1 VKKNIY
7 YFLIPF
13 LAILALKY
21 FDSFSVSE
29 QITGVESSEILISHK
44 NIPEIID
51 FNFHVKPII
60 SDKCFACHGPDEKER
75 AANLRL
81 DTEDGL
87 YQLTEELSSYVVD
100 KKSPEKSEM
109 LNRIFHD
116 NPSIVM
122 PPPESNLV
130 LSDYEKE
137 ILNKWILQG
146 GKWKKHWS
154 YNKPIKPQLPPVKNK
169 SWINNDIDYFTLKNI
184 EANGLNISSVE
195 DKEILIRRLFFDL
208 IGLAP
213 SFEEID

>member
-1 VKKNIY
+1 MKKNIY

-29 QITGVESSEILISHK
+29 QITSVESSEILISQK
-44 NIPEIID
+44 NIPETID

-100 KKSPEKSEM
+100 KKTPEKSPKNDFFRNFCTCHF
-109 LNRIFHD
+109 LYKNSLCVQI
-116 NPSIVM
+116 S
-122 PPPESNLV
+122 
-130 LSDYEKE
+130 
-137 ILNKWILQG
+137 
-146 GKWKKHWS
+146 WS
-154 YNKPIKPQLPPVKNK
+154 
-169 SWINNDIDYFTLKNI
+169 
-184 EANGLNISSVE
+184 
-195 DKEILIRRLFFDL
+195 
-208 IGLAP
+208 
-213 SFEEID
+213 

>member
-29 QITGVESSEILISHK
+29 QITGVESSEILISKK
-44 NIPEIID
+44 NIPETID

-87 YQLTEELSSYVVD
+87 YQLTEELALMLLIKNHL
-100 KKSPEKSEM
+100 KK
-109 LNRIFHD
+109 
-116 NPSIVM
+116 
-122 PPPESNLV
+122 
-130 LSDYEKE
+130 
-137 ILNKWILQG
+137 
-146 GKWKKHWS
+146 
-154 YNKPIKPQLPPVKNK
+154 VKC
-169 SWINNDIDYFTLKNI
+169 
-184 EANGLNISSVE
+184 
-195 DKEILIRRLFFDL
+195 
-208 IGLAP
+208 
-213 SFEEID
+213 